1 MNTNHYVP
9 PNNFMDLLL
18 DVVCVVDRDSYFLY
32 VSAASERVFGYKPEE
47 MVGRPVIEFVH
58 PDDRKKTINTITEI
72 LYGVEK
78 THFENRYIRK
88 DGKVVHIMWS
98 ARWYESDQVRI
109 AVARDITEKKRAESK
124 QKAVY
129 AISEAANEPGDL
141 PALLKRIHEVIKEL
155 LPADN
160 FAVALC
166 DPESGE
172 LSFPYY
178 ADQYNTIPVQ
188 QMPDADTVTSQV
200 ITSGSAILM
209 TPDTI
214 ESVNSHSDTV
224 LIKNAHNWLGV
235 PLKSAEGITGA
246 LVVYSYWDEEVYSD
260 KDRELLEFVSDQVAA
275 AVELRKAFTRLEYM
289 AQYDQLTGLPNRALF
304 LDRLKTSLSKA
315 RRNRSRLGVLYL
327 DLDEFKQV
335 NDRFGHSTGDKVLSE
350 VARRL
355 LGCVRESDTVAR
367 LGGDEF
373 AVLLN
378 DIENPGDILV
388 VTEKIRLSLESLYR
402 LDDLTFRL
410 SSSIG
415 AAVYPENGTDDESLI
430 HFADKAMYKD
440 KKT

>member
-1 MNTNHYVP
+1 
-9 PNNFMDLLL
+9 MDLLL
-18 DVVCVVDRDSYFLY
+18 DVVCVVDRDSFFLY
-32 VSAASERVFGYKPEE
+32 VSAASERVFGYKPKE

-58 PDDRKKTINTITEI
+58 PDDRKKTLSTIGEI
-72 LYGVEK
+72 LYGEQK

-129 AISEAANEPGDL
+129 AISEAAHEPGDL

-160 FAVALC
+160 FAVAIR
-166 DPESGE
+166 DPETGK

-178 ADQYNTIPVQ
+178 ADEYNTTPSP
-188 QMPDADTVTSQV
+188 QMPDADKVTAQV
-200 ITSGSAILM
+200 ITSGSAILV
-209 TPDTI
+209 TPETI
-214 ESVNSHSDTV
+214 ESFTRQSDTV
-224 LIKNAHNWLGV
+224 FTKSACNWLGV

-246 LVVYSYWDEEVYSD
+246 LVVYSYSDEEGYGD
-260 KDRELLEFVSDQVAA
+260 QDRELLEFVSDQVAA

-315 RRNRSRLGVLYL
+315 RRNRSHLGVLYL

-335 NDRFGHSTGDKVLSE
+335 NDTFGHSMGDKVLRE
-350 VARRL
+350 VAKRL
-355 LGCVRESDTVAR
+355 LSCVRESDTVAR

-373 AVLLN
+373 VVLLN
-378 DIENPGDILV
+378 DIQHPGDTDLIV
-388 VTEKIRLSLESLYR
+388 EKIHLSLETPYR
-402 LDDLTFRL
+402 LEGLTFRM

-415 AAVYPENGTDDESLI
+415 AAVYPENGKDVESLI
-430 HFADKAMYKD
+430 HFADKAMYNV
-440 KKT
+440 KKTDTR